1 MGHPQ
6 QTVRSQRVFLGIPQ
20 WFTQVASVELLG
32 KGSFIF
38 RQGKHPAFSLPT
50 SPSFF
55 RSARH
60 AFGEISFQLLI
71 VSFVYVWKR
80 TLIWEILP
88 MNMWVC
94 LRMGCNRTIS
104 TIKCNFKRDNFD
116 KPSNSGDSYGVI
128 TLNPNFR
135 AESLLVISRSQARS
149 SVQARK
155 HKKPLRRGFQAKS
168 DHSAQRNLENHKDCN
183 ISKSQT
189 HMYI

>member
-80 TLIWEILP
+80 TLIWDILP
-88 MNMWVC
+88 MDMWVC

-104 TIKCNFKRDNFD
+104 TIECNFKMDNFE
-116 KPSNSGDSYGVI
+116 KPSFFRVIVMGLSPKIRISPIMPLSSKFPSG
-128 TLNPNFR
+128 
-135 AESLLVISRSQARS
+135 
-149 SVQARK
+149 
-155 HKKPLRRGFQAKS
+155 KS
-168 DHSAQRNLENHKDCN
+168 PGQ
-183 ISKSQT
+183 
-189 HMYI
+189 

>member
-135 AESLLVISRSQARS
+135 AESLLVNKQIPSEIFSASQEAQETSAARIPS
-149 SVQARK
+149 QIGSFCS
-155 HKKPLRRGFQAKS
+155 KKFGKS
-168 DHSAQRNLENHKDCN
+168 
-183 ISKSQT
+183 
-189 HMYI
+189 